1 MEFSKNNRIKMSSIL
16 ICWPMV
22 CNGLC
27 WGSRCMASFWTKLSS
42 DKVIQRVNLAKY
54 LSGFYQLVRVKG
66 GGRGDF
72 NNKVESH
79 TPFLNKKSF

>member
-22 CNGLC
+22 RNGLC
-27 WGSRCMASFWTKLSS
+27 WGSTCMASFWTKLSFE
-42 DKVIQRVNLAKY
+42 KVVNLAKY

-66 GGRGDF
+66 GGAISIT
-72 NNKVESH
+72 K
-79 TPFLNKKSF
+79 